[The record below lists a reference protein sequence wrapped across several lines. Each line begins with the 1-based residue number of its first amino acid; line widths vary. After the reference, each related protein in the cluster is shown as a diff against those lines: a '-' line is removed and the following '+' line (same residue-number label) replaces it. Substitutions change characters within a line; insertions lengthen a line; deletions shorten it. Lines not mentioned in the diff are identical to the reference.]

1 MIVRS
6 RFQGLETLL
15 IDTALARCEIALYGA
30 QVLSFIPQHD
40 GRDLLWCSASRL
52 TEGRPVRGGVP
63 LCWPWFARQD
73 QAEHAVQHGF
83 VRKMHW
89 TVEAYGESPSGKARI
104 VMTLAAPRGGWPDAN
119 HWPTRCTPRF
129 EVRVGTTL
137 EMALFTENRSRQTV
151 SLTQALHTYFRV
163 GDVRQIGIDGL
174 QGLRFLDKLRGFDE
188 FEQTAP
194 WAFQGA
200 CDRIYLRS
208 GTHHRIDDPVLGRS
222 VSIES
227 AHSASTVV
235 WNPGADGIGALG
247 DVPLADWYQYVC
259 VEAGNCAPLDRVSL
273 APGDSCVIGQRIGC
287 EPLHPSATTF

>member
-30 QVLSFIPQHD
+30 QVLSYIPQHD

-73 QAEHAVQHGF
+73 QAESAVQHGF

-89 TVEAYGESPSGKARI
+89 TVQAYGESPTGEARI
-104 VMTLAAPRGGWPDAN
+104 VMTLAAPRGGWPDAK
-119 HWPTRCTPRF
+119 HWPAGCTPRF
-129 EVRVGTTL
+129 EVRIGKTL
-137 EMALFTENRSRQTV
+137 DMALFTENRSRQTV

-174 QGLRFLDKLRGFDE
+174 QGRRFLDKLRGFDE

-194 WAFQGA
+194 WTFEDA

-208 GTHHRIDDPVLGRS
+208 GAQHRINDPVLGRS
-222 VSIES
+222 LRIDS

-235 WNPGADGIGALG
+235 WNPGTDGIGALG

-273 APGDSCVIGQRIGC
+273 APGASCVIGQRIGC
-287 EPLHPSATTF
+287 EPL